1 MHTGTYDEAKKEED
15 KIIKDLKAGKT
26 KVEQS
31 TGKLLTVT
39 DENED
44 KPDSQSGKGE
54 PKKRRRKL
62 LNNRKSPA
70 VTDKRTGEESQ
81 SEDQVTEPKKK
92 KQKSS
97 TNEKPAAN
105 QTKTT
110 AKKARIYI
118 AVHSYT
124 CIYINT
130 DLLTIILYQP

>member
-44 KPDSQSGKGE
+44 KNEDKPDSQSGKGE

-62 LNNRKSPA
+62 LSNRKSPA
-70 VTDKRTGEESQ
+70 VTDKRTGEQSQ

-92 KQKSS
+92 KTEIINQREARSKS
-97 TNEKPAAN
+97 N
-105 QTKTT
+105 QRRHVFTLLHIATH
-110 AKKARIYI
+110 AYI
-118 AVHSYT
+118 L
-124 CIYINT
+124 I
-130 DLLTIILYQP
+130 LTY